1 MGFNKCY
8 VQDLDKVKEQ
18 YEILGFEKFVKF
30 YIKRD
35 SFIGHSD
42 SLDFIREK
50 IKEYKLL
57 YPNK

>member
-18 YEILGFEKFVKF
+18 YEVLGFEKFVKF
-30 YIKRD
+30 YIKKD
-35 SFIGHSD
+35 GFIGPSD
-42 SLDFIREK
+42 SLNYVREK
-50 IKEYKLL
+50 LKEYKLR